1 MTTKNRELVA
11 VEPYTFMRRILRE
24 FAPWFEG
31 ERPFFAAPRA
41 FGEFTWVPE
50 LEVFEREN
58 HLLVRVDLPGLKKEE
73 VTVTVTGEG
82 LAIEGERKL
91 ETEKTEK
98 AWYRTERTYGRF
110 FRLVPLPE
118 GVKAEE
124 VTATFVNGVLEVK
137 IPIPV
142 AAAVAPATRKVEIAA
157 PGEQKEARPAA

>member
-1 MTTKNRELVA
+1 MTTKNRELVT
-11 VEPYTFMRRILRE
+11 VEPYTFTRRILRE
-24 FAPWFEG
+24 FDRWFEG

-98 AWYRTERTYGRF
+98 AWYRTERTYGHF
-110 FRLVPLPE
+110 FRFVPLPE
-118 GVKAEE
+118 GIKAEE

-137 IPIPV
+137 VPIPV
-142 AAAVAPATRKVEIAA
+142 AAAAAPAARKVEIGV
-157 PGEQKEARPAA
+157 PGEKKEARPAA